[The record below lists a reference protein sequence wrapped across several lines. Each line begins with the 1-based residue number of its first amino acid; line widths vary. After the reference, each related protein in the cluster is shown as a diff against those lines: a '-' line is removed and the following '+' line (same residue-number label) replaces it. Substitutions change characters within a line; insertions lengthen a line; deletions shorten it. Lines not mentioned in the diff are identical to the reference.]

1 MCGTWVPPSNQPVL
15 VRVLCDVCV
24 DAQPATQSSFHLG
37 SAIIYLSPVTVETS
51 PAAQPRGGTDPG
63 GKGAWMEPADGGA
76 EASSLSEQRKR
87 DLCTRNQHQFWFLL
101 TSWSLVPSN
110 QPVVWASARFVAV
123 VQKFPETKIIFP
135 DSSRSQRMGGGRRG
149 QAPRPRTQTQD
160 PPGAPASPPEQMF
173 ALTTLTSEPF

>member
-1 MCGTWVPPSNQPVL
+1 MVRDGCVNLGSSQQPACSGPGTLMC
-15 VRVLCDVCV
+15 VCV
-24 DAQPATQSSFHLG
+24 DAQPATQSSFHRS
-37 SAIIYLSPVTVETS
+37 SAIIYLGPVTVETS

-63 GKGAWMEPADGGA
+63 GKRAWKEPADGGT

-87 DLCTRNQHQFWFLL
+87 DLCTRNQHQFWILL

-149 QAPRPRTQTQD
+149 QTQD
-160 PPGAPASPPEQMF
+160 PGPSRSPGLSSRADVCVNNPNI
-173 ALTTLTSEPF
+173 